1 MKSIKICIGSAC
13 HIKGSEEVIEI
24 FKNLIIEYNLEDE
37 VELLASFCLG
47 KCTQA
52 VSVMRWDGEVLS
64 VCQENAKDIFEKN
77 IIPYI

>member
-24 FKNLIIEYNLEDE
+24 FKNLISEYNLEDE

>member
-24 FKNLIIEYNLEDE
+24 FKNLISKYNLEDK

-47 KCTQA
+47 KCTKA
-52 VSVMRWDGEVLS
+52 VSVMRWDGEILS
-64 VCQENAKDIFEKN
+64 VCKENAKDIFEKN
-77 IIPYI
+77 IMPYI